1 MEMNPTS
8 IEKVKK
14 LLKNSQETIETGLR
28 KQLIVYDKIDDNK
41 KRKEAKSAFILAY
54 KSIFNDSINVVIAE
68 VCQNKRLIAK
78 MKEKTMTA
86 FGIARKIGLI
96 EQDIQSAIDGINNV
110 SDEKKEKIAKALGC
124 KIEEIFD

>member
-1 MEMNPTS
+1 
-8 IEKVKK
+8 
-14 LLKNSQETIETGLR
+14 
-28 KQLIVYDKIDDNK
+28 
-41 KRKEAKSAFILAY
+41 
-54 KSIFNDSINVVIAE
+54 
-68 VCQNKRLIAK
+68 
-78 MKEKTMTA
+78 MTA

>member
-78 MKEKTMTA
+78 MNDC
-86 FGIARKIGLI
+86 FR
-96 EQDIQSAIDGINNV
+96 DCS
-110 SDEKKEKIAKALGC
+110 
-124 KIEEIFD
+124 